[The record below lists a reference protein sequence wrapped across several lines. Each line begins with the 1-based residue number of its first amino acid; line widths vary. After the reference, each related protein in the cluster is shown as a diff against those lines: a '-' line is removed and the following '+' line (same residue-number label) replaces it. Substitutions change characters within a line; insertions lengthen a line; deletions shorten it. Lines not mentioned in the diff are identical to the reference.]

1 MTPPHLSPIPK
12 PFALSRAHVDHG
24 QGRSPKDGN
33 KNKRAHRKHVFPQP
47 TPARYYRR
55 HSHGKARLS
64 IVAPSLDTTSRL
76 VQCRC
81 LRIFRAH
88 FSSPAALR
96 AFKTRTS
103 VARCP
108 LGRIVGRLDQTDG
121 VDHVASTCSS
131 PAKPPRFFPPPQ
143 AYTCP
148 SHDAHPCTAR
158 GPYLSSTPS
167 PRPLSIALFLRKPA
181 SVNEARRQAELQFS
195 LSLSLTC
202 LAERPQTISSP
213 AWSDSTGE
221 RTQPSGD
228 LAAQTDSEE
237 SV

>member
-1 MTPPHLSPIPK
+1 MNGDDN
-12 PFALSRAHVDHG
+12 SRKTHSYG
-24 QGRSPKDGN
+24 F
-33 KNKRAHRKHVFPQP
+33 RKHCYLFKKRHHHISRPYRSRLYTRGHTWTTAKEGPRRTETKTNAHTKNTFFLSQ
-47 TPARYYRR
+47 RR

-96 AFKTRTS
+96 AVETRTS

-143 AYTCP
+143 AYTCS

-158 GPYLSSTPS
+158 GSYLSSTPS
-167 PRPLSIALFLRKPA
+167 PCPLSIALFLRKPA

-195 LSLSLTC
+195 LSLSHLS
-202 LAERPQTISSP
+202 R
-213 AWSDSTGE
+213 
-221 RTQPSGD
+221 
-228 LAAQTDSEE
+228 
-237 SV
+237 